1 MRGVDNGRG
10 RACVGVREGGNT
22 VPSAQF
28 CCELK
33 ITLNNKVYLGK
44 KKKTGKSEEGRQ
56 NVEEKE

>member
-44 KKKTGKSEEGRQ
+44 KKKQEKVKRGGKM
-56 NVEEKE
+56 